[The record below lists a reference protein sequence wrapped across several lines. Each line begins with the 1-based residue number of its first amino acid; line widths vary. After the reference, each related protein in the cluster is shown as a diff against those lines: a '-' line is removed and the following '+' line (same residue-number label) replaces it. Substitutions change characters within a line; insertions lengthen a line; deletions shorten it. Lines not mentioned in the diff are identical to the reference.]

1 MFKVSWFPE
10 LLPEEKIIEEK
21 IIDIIKNNY
30 QKYWYTPIETPAVE
44 RNSVLTAK
52 WWNEISKQIFWLY
65 WLAQGCNNDT
75 KDYSLHFDLTVPFAR
90 YVLDHLN
97 EISFPFKRSQIQKV
111 RRWERAQKWRFRE
124 FYQADIDV
132 IWPSE
137 NNYDFYDAE
146 IIFVIINTLKEIF
159 SKFWIN
165 ESFKVKVN
173 HKKIINWFL
182 SWIELKDKIQ
192 QVTTII
198 DKKDKMSEEK
208 FIQLLK
214 NENLSDKQIEKI
226 LKFINIKQLS
236 QLKDFIENDE
246 IKNWIESLEKAINL
260 LSKLWLK
267 EEIELDFWIMRWL
280 DYYTGIIFET
290 FIENNRQL
298 WSIASWWKYENF
310 TKFIDEK
317 KLYSWIWGS
326 IWLSR
331 LESFIFEKISKNQ
344 KTTTEYLFIN
354 FENTFDKILE
364 LYKKFISNWK
374 KAEIYPASEKIK
386 KQFKYADKKWIK
398 YCIILWED
406 EVKNWIYKIKN
417 MITWEEQNIN
427 L

>member
-1 MFKVSWFPE
+1 MM
-10 LLPEEKIIEEK
+10 
-21 IIDIIKNNY
+21 
-30 QKYWYTPIETPAVE
+30 
-44 RNSVLTAK
+44 K
-52 WWNEISKQIFWLY
+52 WNKKQIFWLY
-65 WLAQGCNNDT
+65 WLAQWCNNDT

-137 NNYDFYDAE
+137 NNYNFYDAE

-165 ESFKVKVN
+165 ESFKVKIN
-173 HKKIINWFL
+173 HKKIISWFL
-182 SWIELKDKIQ
+182 NWIELKDKIQ
-192 QVTTII
+192 QITTII
-198 DKKDKMSEEK
+198 DKKDKMPKEK

-226 LKFINIKQLS
+226 LKFINMHQLS
-236 QLKDFIENDE
+236 ELKNFIENDE
-246 IKNWIESLEKAINL
+246 IKEWIESLEKTINL

-280 DYYTGIIFET
+280 DYYTWIIFET

-326 IWLSR
+326 IW
-331 LESFIFEKISKNQ
+331 
-344 KTTTEYLFIN
+344 
-354 FENTFDKILE
+354 
-364 LYKKFISNWK
+364 
-374 KAEIYPASEKIK
+374 
-386 KQFKYADKKWIK
+386 
-398 YCIILWED
+398 
-406 EVKNWIYKIKN
+406 
-417 MITWEEQNIN
+417 
-427 L
+427 